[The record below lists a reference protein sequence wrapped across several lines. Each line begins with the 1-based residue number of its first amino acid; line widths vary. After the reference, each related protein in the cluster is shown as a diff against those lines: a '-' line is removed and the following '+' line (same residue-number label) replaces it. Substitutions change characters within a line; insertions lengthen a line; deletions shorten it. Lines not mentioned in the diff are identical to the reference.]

1 MIEPRYAWEIKATN
15 TSDMKLETYM
25 FDYDYVFALRGPDQP
40 DDAGVYDIY
49 FLSWMPKEMLGIGIP
64 DQVTMA
70 DVY

>member
-1 MIEPRYAWEIKATN
+1 
-15 TSDMKLETYM
+15 M